1 MYYGTSPVSRVARPA
16 KLLDRARFKH
26 RIGAA
31 ASGIHNFIAG
41 HLSAQTRASGYR
53 VESEAWHRAWSTG
66 FAIAMLIFV
75 LPLMIVI
82 IIALVLTQGN
92 PFYRGIRLGKGGRQ
106 FHIYKFRTL
115 IPAAAA
121 ATVDRVLPTD
131 GSLTTPLGGFL
142 RDVRLDELPQ
152 LINIIKGD
160 MNVCGPRPVRPAIA
174 FICAAEIPN
183 YNGRFRVRPGMIGH
197 PQVFMSHGTP
207 KRIRS
212 AYHRLLMKRPAN
224 VRGEISL
231 VAITA
236 SSLLVKLGRKVVRR
250 TRRLIAGRTA
260 LAPAC
265 PLGARIAFEG
275 ADHERHEARITRITD
290 RFVYFECPIVLNDG
304 SAMTARVSCRI
315 RGGTKWRH
323 ALIAGDLKCIRR
335 VTPSGAFLY
344 VLKFEA
350 QSDYSRHIILSYFL
364 RRVVA

>member
-1 MYYGTSPVSRVARPA
+1 MYYDTSPVSRVATPA
-16 KLLDRARFKH
+16 ESRDRARLKH

-31 ASGIHNFIAG
+31 ASGINGFIAG
-41 HLSAQTRASGYR
+41 HLSAQTRATGYL
-53 VESEAWHRAWSTG
+53 VECEAWHRAWNTG

-82 IIALVLTQGN
+82 TGALVVTQGN
-92 PFYRGIRLGKGGRQ
+92 PFYRGIRLGKGGRK

-115 IPAAAA
+115 VPAAAA
-121 ATVDRVLPTD
+121 ATADRVLPTD

-160 MNVCGPRPVRPAIA
+160 MNICGPRPVRPAIA
-174 FICAAEIPN
+174 FICAQQIPN
-183 YNGRFRVRPGMIGH
+183 YNARYRVRPGMIGH
-197 PQVFMSHGTP
+197 PQVFMSHGTL

-224 VRGEISL
+224 VLGELSL
-231 VAITA
+231 VAITVL
-236 SSLLVKLGRKVVRR
+236 SLLAKLGRKVIRR
-250 TRRLIAGRTA
+250 TRRLVAGRTV

-265 PLGARIAFEG
+265 PLGARIAFECR
-275 ADHERHEARITRITD
+275 DHACHEARITRITD
-290 RFVYFECPIVLNDG
+290 RFVYFECPIVLDDE
-304 SAMTARVSCRI
+304 SVMKARVSCRI
-315 RGGTKWRH
+315 RDGAKWRH
-323 ALIAGDLKCIRR
+323 ALIAGDLKRIRR
-335 VTPSGAFLY
+335 LAPSGAFLY

-350 QSDYSRHIILSYFL
+350 QSDYSRHIVLSYFL